1 MSASKLTLVVAL
13 AALTLLGARAASAST
28 VVSTFTICGFTPQG
42 VQPGPPGDIGPG
54 SARTVCLVHT
64 VYSLGGGLCQTVDT
78 FYVFIGNAGSGPIL
92 SHDRSG
98 IVYTAFRPDAPLVVF
113 ANGTPNPFTSVSGP
127 SACP

>member
-42 VQPGPPGDIGPG
+42 IQPGPPGDIGPG

-113 ANGTPNPFTSVSGP
+113 GNGTPNPFTSVSGP